1 MAKQL
6 SRRAGRVTPAVVL
19 KVISTYLDDL
29 LALASGICF
38 VASAYELAGAG
49 WAKAT
54 AGVCLLFFS
63 IMVARAKEDG

>member
-6 SRRAGRVTPAVVL
+6 SRRAGRVTLAGIGKAIL
-19 KVISTYLDDL
+19 KYLDDL

-63 IMVARAKEDG
+63 IMVARAKKDG